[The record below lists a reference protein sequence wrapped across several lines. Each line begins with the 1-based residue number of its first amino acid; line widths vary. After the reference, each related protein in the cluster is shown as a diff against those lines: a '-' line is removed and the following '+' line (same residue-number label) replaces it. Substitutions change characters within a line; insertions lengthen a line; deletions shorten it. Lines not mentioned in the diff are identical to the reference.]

1 MDKKLQDYKKIIAIV
16 NPISGTFDN
25 EIEKDL
31 KNNLAHHK
39 GFVIYKTK
47 DKTST
52 QKYLRDVVDQD
63 SLIISCGG
71 DGTIQEIA
79 EIIVNKD
86 SDLYILPGGTANV
99 LANELGIKPD
109 KDLNIQALTSQNF
122 ETKKIDV
129 GYINEELFLVRTC
142 FGVLADMVV
151 ESSAEIK
158 SLIGNSAY
166 AINFVKNYPKET
178 TTYVLDLDGKKN
190 QYEASGLFV
199 ANSGHMGV
207 VNLSY
212 FNKIKIDDGYL
223 NIILI
228 KAMNLQTLL
237 KALSREIIEEDIPE
251 IKLIKFKQGTITTIP
266 QQTVIRDDIKV
277 TSNKYNFKVEKQKL
291 RILLPTYS

>member
-1 MDKKLQDYKKIIAIV
+1 MNKKLRNYKKLIAIV
-16 NPISGTFDN
+16 NPISGTFDSD
-25 EIEKDL
+25 IEKDL

-39 GFVIYKTK
+39 GFSIYKTK
-47 DKTST
+47 NKART
-52 QKYLRDVVDQD
+52 QKYLQDVVDENT
-63 SLIISCGG
+63 LIISCGG

-79 EIIVNKD
+79 EISVKKNA
-86 SDLYILPGGTANV
+86 DLYILPTGTANV

-129 GYINEELFLVRTC
+129 GYVNEELFLVRTC

-151 ESSAEIK
+151 ESSAEMK

-166 AINFVKNYPKET
+166 AINFIKNYPQET
-178 TTYVLDLDGKKN
+178 TTYMLDLDGQQI
-190 QYEASGLFV
+190 QYEASSLFV
-199 ANSGHMGV
+199 ANSGHMGIA
-207 VNLSY
+207 NLSY

-228 KAMNLQTLL
+228 KALNLQTLI
-237 KALSREIIEEDIPE
+237 KVLSREIIEEDIPE
-251 IKLIKFKQGTITTIP
+251 IKLIKFKQGTITTVP

-277 TSNKYNFKVEKQKL
+277 NSNKYNFKVEKQKL
-291 RILLPTYS
+291 SILLPIYS